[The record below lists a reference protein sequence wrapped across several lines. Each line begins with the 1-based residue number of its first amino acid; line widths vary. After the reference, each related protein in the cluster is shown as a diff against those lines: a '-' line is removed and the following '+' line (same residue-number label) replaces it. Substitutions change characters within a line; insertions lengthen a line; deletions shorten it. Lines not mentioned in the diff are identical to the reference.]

1 MTPGPRFR
9 PRQRL
14 RRGSDFRRV
23 LRSGCRLSG
32 ALFVMVAAAGEA
44 GSSRLGLTV
53 SRRIGKAVVRNR
65 VRRLLRESFRR
76 NPVDAEPGFDLVL
89 IPKPE
94 IVGRSQAEIDRE
106 YRERVRKLLARA
118 AAGAG
123 RARPHPPR

>member
-1 MTPGPRFR
+1 MTPGGRFR

-23 LRSGCRLSG
+23 LKAGWRVSG
-32 ALFVMVAAAGEA
+32 ALFVMVAAVSEA
-44 GSSRLGLTV
+44 GCSRLGLTI
-53 SRRIGKAVVRNR
+53 SRRVGKAAVRNR

-76 NPVDAEPGFDLVL
+76 IPVDGDVAFDLVL

-106 YRERVRKLLARA
+106 YRERVRQLHARA
-118 AAGAG
+118 TPGAR
-123 RARPHPPR
+123 RARPHPAR